1 MDAEGDVQMTLARSP
16 ALILVLAL
24 LQSCASHG
32 PGGTTTQTPV
42 GDGLQRRF
50 TAPEIAEVLAAEGY
64 GSVERLTDEAVRFK
78 ADGMSYIL
86 TIYEDG
92 DLQLYFG
99 LTGIAVVA
107 DVVNEWNRTRRLTRA
122 YLDSE
127 RDPVLES
134 DLLSDSGL
142 SRPMLAR
149 WVQVFVQGAG
159 LYHAFLL
166 DHGTLEPVPANA
178 SPASI

>member
-1 MDAEGDVQMTLARSP
+1 MNAEEGVQMTLARP
-16 ALILVLAL
+16 FALILVLAL
-24 LQSCASHG
+24 LQGCVSHRPAG
-32 PGGTTTQTPV
+32 ATAQTQV
-42 GDGLQRRF
+42 VEGLQRRF

-64 GSVERLTDEAVRFK
+64 GSVERITDEAVRFK
-78 ADGMSYIL
+78 ASGMSYIL

-122 YLDSE
+122 YLDAE

-134 DLLSDSGL
+134 DLLSDAGL

-166 DHGTLEPVPANA
+166 DHGTLEPMPANA
-178 SPASI
+178 SSDSI